1 MKLCRMKM
9 VTLFIDGGKSLK
21 EKGAKSKSKVYG
33 STIDGSSHI
42 AHIFPNVTKPIS
54 TSKYARA
61 SVHSNTFSNMFTR
74 AAIEPLPYYKMKST
88 KFKISSTHVIYPLPK
103 QLGVF
108 LVSSCITGLQRSNVY
123 KFTFS
128 ISRPSDSIT
137 IQTSLRS
144 YTMSVLA
151 RPP

>member
-1 MKLCRMKM
+1 MENARRNIHGNFVTKLCRMKM

-74 AAIEPLPYYKMKST
+74 AAIEPQPYWKMKST
-88 KFKISSTHVIYPLPK
+88 KFKIMSTHVIYLLPK
-103 QLGVF
+103 QSGVY
-108 LVSSCITGLQRSNVY
+108 LVSNCITDFQPFKGYIFIFPINKLSHL
-123 KFTFS
+123 TM
-128 ISRPSDSIT
+128 
-137 IQTSLRS
+137 IQT
-144 YTMSVLA
+144 
-151 RPP
+151 